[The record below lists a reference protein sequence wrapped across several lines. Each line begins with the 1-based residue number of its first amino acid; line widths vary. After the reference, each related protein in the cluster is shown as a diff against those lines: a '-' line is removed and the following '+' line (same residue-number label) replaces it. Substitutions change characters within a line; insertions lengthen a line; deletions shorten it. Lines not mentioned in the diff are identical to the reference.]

1 MTSRPDYLISGETAR
16 LIPIVPDSAR
26 EQKSASVLLA
36 GLRSVLELRQAL
48 LKSIGV
54 RVGKTSQLEAWTEV
68 VFKAHDKKSPPQKDR
83 PDGLLILRTG
93 KREWRALVEAKIG
106 NDTVKEEQVTKYLQQ
121 AKTHNLDAVI
131 TITNQFA
138 ALPTHHPV
146 KVAKSATKS
155 VDLFHWSWAFIR
167 TQCQLLL
174 KNDGVED
181 EDQVFI
187 LSELL
192 RYFESDRAG
201 ISNFDQ
207 MNKEWKDVV
216 NKVKSNTPLSK
227 SSDEV
232 QNTVSAWHQ
241 EQRDLCLI
249 MARLTGSEITL
260 KLKNQ
265 HRLDPAKRVKDDSDT
280 FCKDQALTCAL
291 SIPNAAADLEI
302 TADIQRR
309 MIHSSMKLAAPRD
322 KKSSKARVNWL
333 LRQLKKTNP
342 EGISIRAIRPGSALP
357 TQRTLANRI
366 EHVSVTQGDGLGY
379 DILSYD
385 NSGRER
391 FIEVKTTA
399 FAKETPFFASKNE
412 ITFSSE
418 TGSQF
423 HLYRFFEFR
432 KSPRLFT
439 LPGGIEEYCDLDP
452 ISYVCHLR

>member
-1 MTSRPDYLISGETAR
+1 MTFRPDYLASGEAAR
-16 LIPIVPDSAR
+16 LIPIVPDSSR

-36 GLRSVLELRQAL
+36 GMRAVLELRQAL

-68 VFKAHDKKSPPQKDR
+68 VFKGTDKKAPPPKDR

-93 KREWRALVEAKIG
+93 KREWKALIEAKIG
-106 NDTVKEEQVTKYLQQ
+106 NDTVKEEQVSKYLQQ
-121 AKTHNLDAVI
+121 AKAHDVDAVI

-146 KVAKSATKS
+146 KVPKFATKS

-207 MNKEWKDVV
+207 MNSEWKDVV

-227 SSDEV
+227 ASDEV

-249 MARLTGSEITL
+249 MARLTGTEVTL

-265 HRLDPAKRVKDDSDT
+265 HRLDAAKRVKDDSDD
-280 FCKDQALTCAL
+280 FCRNQVLSCAL
-291 SIPNAAADLEI
+291 NIPNAAADLEI
-302 TADIQRR
+302 TADVQRR
-309 MIHSSMKLAAPRD
+309 MIHCSMKLSAPKD
-322 KKSSKARVNWL
+322 KKSTKARVNWL
-333 LRQLKKTNP
+333 VRQLKKANP
-342 EGISIRAIRPGSALP
+342 ESLSVKAIRPGTALP
-357 TQRTLANRI
+357 TQEPLRDLRENPELLESDTSKSTASTFEVVYSLDLA
-366 EHVSVTQGDGLGY
+366 GKF
-379 DILSYD
+379 
-385 NSGRER
+385 SGRKV
-391 FIEVKTTA
+391 FIEELEKAVPHFYQEAGQWLRAWTPPAPKIQRDRETAPKTELEM
-399 FAKETPFFASKNE
+399 ETD
-412 ITFSSE
+412 
-418 TGSQF
+418 SQ
-423 HLYRFFEFR
+423 
-432 KSPRLFT
+432 
-439 LPGGIEEYCDLDP
+439 
-452 ISYVCHLR
+452 